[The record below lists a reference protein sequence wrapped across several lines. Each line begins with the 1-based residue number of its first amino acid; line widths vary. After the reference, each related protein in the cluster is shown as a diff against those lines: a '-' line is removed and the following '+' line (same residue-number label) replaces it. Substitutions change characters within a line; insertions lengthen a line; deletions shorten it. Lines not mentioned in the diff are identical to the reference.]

1 MMTYNSSQQPSSVG
15 TIINLIII
23 KYPAMLSIVLLGL
36 GLYLGLGTVSGYSV
50 VIPNILQRF

>member
-1 MMTYNSSQQPSSVG
+1 
-15 TIINLIII
+15 
-23 KYPAMLSIVLLGL
+23 MLSIVLLGL